1 MNKEQTSIQ
10 IPPYLKKGD
19 KIALIS
25 TARKIRSDELQLAI
39 EYIESWGLEVVL
51 GKNLFNNYHQ
61 FSAKDDERSK
71 DLQSMLD
78 NPEVKAILC
87 VRGGYGTVRIID
99 DIDFSQFQKK
109 PKWLAGF
116 SDVTVLHSHI
126 HKLNVASLHSTMPIS
141 FSTNS
146 IESIKS
152 LKDALFGE
160 NMSVEIDPHPLNRF
174 GKAKGQVVGGNLSIL
189 YGLIGSPSD
198 LNTDGKILFI
208 EDLDEYLYHIDRMM
222 MNLKRSCK
230 LSNLKGL
237 IVGGMTKINDNAIPF
252 GKDAESIIKDIVS
265 DYNYPVCFGFPAG
278 HIKDNRALKMG
289 IIAELKVDKQS
300 SLNFEKSSLNRLSN

>member
-1 MNKEQTSIQ
+1 MNKEQTSLH
-10 IPPYLKKGD
+10 IPPYLKQGD

-25 TARKIRSDELQLAI
+25 TARKISRNELQEAI
-39 EYIESWGLEVVL
+39 ECIESWGLEVIL
-51 GKNLFNNYHQ
+51 GENLFNNHHQ
-61 FSAKDDERSK
+61 FSGKDDERTK

-99 DIDFSQFQKK
+99 DIDFSHFQKN

-116 SDVTVLHSHI
+116 SDITVLHSHI
-126 HKLNVASLHSTMPIS
+126 NKLNVASLHSTMPIS
-141 FSTNS
+141 FSTNTS
-146 IESIKS
+146 ESIKS
-152 LKDALFGE
+152 LKDALFGKHL
-160 NMSVEIDPHPLNRF
+160 SIEIDLHPFNKF
-174 GKAKGQVVGGNLSIL
+174 GEVKGQIVGGNLSIL
-189 YGLIGSPSD
+189 YSLIGSSSD

-222 MNLKRSCK
+222 MNLKRSGK

-237 IVGGMTKINDNAIPF
+237 IVGGMTKMNDNAIPF
-252 GKDAESIIKDIVS
+252 GKDAESIIKDMVS
-265 DYNYPVCFGFPAG
+265 EYNYPVCFGFPAG

-289 IIAELKVDKQS
+289 VIAELKVDK
-300 SLNFEKSSLNRLSN
+300 KSSLNYEQSL